1 MGQSMNSNNTK
12 FYIDGVWVAP
22 AVPKLFDLVNPASE
36 DVIGQ
41 ISLGSTQDV
50 DLAVIAARKA
60 FAMYSQTS
68 KQERLT
74 FLRRIIESY
83 KARFDDIAAA
93 ITEEMGSPL
102 WFSKKVQVQTA
113 LDHFEQACRVLEAY
127 EFEHMMGST
136 RIVREPIGV
145 CGFITP
151 WNWPVN
157 QVASKLAPALAAGC
171 TVVVKP
177 SEMAPLSSIILA
189 EVIHDAGLPK
199 GVFNLVN
206 GDGPTVG
213 HAISAHRDID
223 LVSFTGSTR
232 AGVLVAQAAA
242 ESVKRVQQELGG
254 KSANILLPDVDLTKA
269 VPAGVMRS
277 FTNSGQSCQAPTRML
292 VHRDQMDEAIRIA
305 KATADAVIVGSP
317 YDDNTQLGPLISR
330 SQFERVQKLIETGIA
345 EGATVVSG
353 GPGRPPGLNRGY
365 YVRPTIFAHV
375 TPDMTLAHQ
384 EIFGPV
390 LVMMSYED
398 EEDAVAI
405 ANGTVYGLAGYV
417 WSGDL
422 ATARR
427 VGARLR
433 AGRIYLNNAPH
444 GKAQDVEAPF
454 GGYKQSGNGREC
466 GVFGLEEFL
475 EIKAVIGYDAA

>member
-1 MGQSMNSNNTK
+1 MSDNNTK
-12 FYIDGVWVAP
+12 FYIDGTWVNP
-22 AVPKLFDLVNPASE
+22 AVPNPFALVNPASE
-36 DVIGQ
+36 EVICH
-41 ISLGSTQDV
+41 ISLGSSADV
-50 DLAVIAARKA
+50 DRAVAAARNA
-60 FAMYSQTS
+60 FASYSQTN
-68 KQERLT
+68 KQERASL
-74 FLRRIIESY
+74 LRRIIDAY
-83 KARFDDIAAA
+83 KIRFDDIATA

-113 LDHFEQACRVLEAY
+113 LDHFEQAQRVLEAY
-127 EFEHMMGST
+127 EFEHMMGGT
-136 RIVREPIGV
+136 RIVREPFGV

-177 SEMAPLSSIILA
+177 SEFAPLSSIILA
-189 EVIHDAGLPK
+189 EVLHEAGLPK

-213 HAISAHRDID
+213 QAIAGHPGID

-232 AGVLVAQAAA
+232 AGIQVAKVAADT
-242 ESVKRVQQELGG
+242 VKRVHQELGG
-254 KSANILLPDVDLTKA
+254 KSANILLPDVDLAKA

-292 VHRDQMDEAIRIA
+292 VHQSQMDEAIRIA
-305 KATADAVIVGSP
+305 KATAEAVVVGSP
-317 YDDNTQLGPLISR
+317 YAADSQLGPLISR
-330 SQFERVQKLIETGIA
+330 LQFDRVQKLIETGVA
-345 EGATVVSG
+345 EGATLVCG
-353 GPGRPPGLNRGY
+353 GPGRPAGLNRGY

-375 TPDMTLAHQ
+375 TPNMTLAQQ
-384 EIFGPV
+384 EVFGPV
-390 LVMMSYED
+390 LVMMSYKDED
-398 EEDAVAI
+398 DAVEI

-417 WSGDL
+417 WSGDI
-422 ATARR
+422 ANARR

-466 GVFGLEEFL
+466 GLFGLEEFL
-475 EIKAVIGYDAA
+475 EIKAIIGYEAV